1 MPSNSSVCRSNGCWN
16 FSVIFVVCGLSSNNA
31 RECHLLRFSVVLFAV
46 KVTNHLACVP
56 AHVVGRGTN
65 PSIAEGFV
73 LCQTAIVADYAVS
86 CTMPL
91 MTVHAIGA
99 VGGMQVL
106 TVLPSRNGNRR
117 LSTVLTITDV
127 DIV

>member
-1 MPSNSSVCRSNGCWN
+1 VYVTSSDTCRLIS
-16 FSVIFVVCGLSSNNA
+16 
-31 RECHLLRFSVVLFAV
+31 FSVVLFAV
-46 KVTNHLACVP
+46 KFTTHGACVP

-91 MTVHAIGA
+91 MTVRAIGA